1 MNATCIIVDGP
12 FPDTDRDGEE
22 IATYSVCKA
31 DDDGNEVGK
40 VQVYDSYAAAVSQG
54 EEMVRQNP
62 KLELVIEASRF

>member
-40 VQVYDSYAAAVSQG
+40 VEHYRTYEIAVSRG
-54 EEMVRQNP
+54 LELGRLNP
-62 KLELVIEASRF
+62 TLELVIEASRF